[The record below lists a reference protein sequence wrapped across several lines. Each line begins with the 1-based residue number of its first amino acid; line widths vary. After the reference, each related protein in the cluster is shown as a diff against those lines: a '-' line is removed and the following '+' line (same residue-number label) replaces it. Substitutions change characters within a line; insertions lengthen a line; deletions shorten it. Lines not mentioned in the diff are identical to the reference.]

1 MRPHESSRIEAFSDA
16 VFGFALTLLVVSL
29 EVPKTFD
36 DLMIVVR
43 GFLPFMTTF
52 ATISWLWYEHYA
64 FFKTFGPA
72 DRLTIVL
79 NCALLF
85 VVLFYVYPLKFL
97 YTLVVGSLLG
107 ENGFQTAFSREGD
120 GVRLMSI
127 YGMGFILLF
136 AIFALLYANV
146 WRRRH
151 EMHLT
156 PLESHDAR
164 TGAISHVLAASVG
177 VVSIVIVLVGGDAF
191 AMWSGLSY
199 SLLGPVLGT
208 WGYFAGREREKVKG
222 QGSRVKTK
230 A

>member
-1 MRPHESSRIEAFSDA
+1 VRPHESARIEAFSDA

-97 YTLVVGSLLG
+97 YTLVVGWMTG
-107 ENGFQTAFSREGD
+107 ENTFNNVFSREGD

-136 AIFALLYANV
+136 VIFALLYANV
-146 WRRRH
+146 CRRRGA
-151 EMHLT
+151 MQLT

-164 TGAISHVLAASVG
+164 VGAVSHVLAASVG
-177 VVSIVIVLVGGDAF
+177 LVSVAIVLIGGDRF

-199 SLLGPVLGT
+199 SLLGPVLGA
-208 WGYFAGREREKVKG
+208 WGYLAGRER
-222 QGSRVKTK
+222 SRVLNLEPLP
-230 A
+230 

>member
-1 MRPHESSRIEAFSDA
+1 VRPHESARIEAFSDA

-64 FFKTFGPA
+64 FFKIFGPA
-72 DRLTIVL
+72 DRWTIVL

-97 YTLVVGSLLG
+97 YTLVVGLLVG
-107 ENGFQTAFSREGD
+107 ENAFAGAFSHEGD

-127 YGMGFILLF
+127 YGMGFVLLF
-136 AIFALLYANV
+136 VIFALLYANV
-146 WRRRH
+146 WRRRDA
-151 EMHLT
+151 MQLT
-156 PLESHDAR
+156 PLEVHDAR

-177 VVSIVIVLVGGDAF
+177 VVSIIIVLAGGDAF

-199 SLLGPVLGT
+199 SLLGPVLAT
-208 WGYFAGREREKVKG
+208 WGYLSGRRRAVL
-222 QGSRVKTK
+222 QAQSDLTI
-230 A
+230 